1 MWFKESRRLKFWYV
15 DDTGYLDQVTTAYEF
30 FKELVQP
37 ANFPRGKES
46 EINLNIG

>member
-1 MWFKESRRLKFWYV
+1 MMCFQESRRLKFWYV

-46 EINLNIG
+46 ENKF